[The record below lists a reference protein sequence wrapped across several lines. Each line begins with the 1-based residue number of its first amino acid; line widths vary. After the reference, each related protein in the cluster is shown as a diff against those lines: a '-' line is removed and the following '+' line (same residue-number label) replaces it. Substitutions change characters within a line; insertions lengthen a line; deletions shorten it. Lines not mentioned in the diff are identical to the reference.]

1 MDSTFFFY
9 LSNFSLHSL
18 EALLMRNAQSAVE
31 IKHWKTLSEEY
42 AEESDKLAI
51 ECDVWRT
58 KFMASRYVIR

>member
-1 MDSTFFFY
+1 M
-9 LSNFSLHSL
+9 FSLES
-18 EALLMRNAQSAVE
+18 LLMKNAQGAVE

-58 KFMASRYVIR
+58 KFMASRYALH